1 MNSAEEQPDYCPHC
15 QGLLEIGF
23 VNFSFRGA
31 DIIVSCPNCAI
42 AFTNNRTPPKPGSA
56 GKPKALKG
64 SIHVPRLLRYSSS
77 RRRTVHGRDVNLRD
91 AKAAVYEISPGFQL
105 PTASEA
111 DRIPHESKLTLA
123 PSTRYSAALVL

>member
-15 QGLLEIGF
+15 QGLLEIVF

-56 GKPKALKG
+56 GKAESLKG
-64 SIHVPRLLRYSSS
+64 LDSRTAFAEIFIIETSNGSWSRRKSS
-77 RRRTVHGRDVNLRD
+77 RCQSGRL
-91 AKAAVYEISPGFQL
+91 
-105 PTASEA
+105 
-111 DRIPHESKLTLA
+111 
-123 PSTRYSAALVL
+123 